1 MKLLLHTTPLAFFL
15 TTIFFIADNPA
26 DCQVVI
32 DRMKASRIERR
43 HQGITNCQD
52 RTKVAMVER
61 KN

>member
-1 MKLLLHTTPLAFFL
+1 VKLLLYTAPLAFFL

-32 DRMKASRIERR
+32 DRMKASRMEQR
-43 HQGITNCQD
+43 HQGIANCQD
-52 RTKVAMVER
+52 CTKVAMVER